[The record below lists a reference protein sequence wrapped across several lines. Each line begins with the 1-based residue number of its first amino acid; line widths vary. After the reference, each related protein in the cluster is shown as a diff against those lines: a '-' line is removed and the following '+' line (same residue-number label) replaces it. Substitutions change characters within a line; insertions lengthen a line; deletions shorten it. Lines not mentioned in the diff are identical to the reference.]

1 MMLVPSVDSLD
12 LAFNRLP
19 DPILHKVADGPPEF
33 QAPQRVAAPS
43 VIRTPLAMQRCP
55 DEMGAAPERHPVFVV
70 GRASS
75 SQMT

>member
-12 LAFNRLP
+12 LAFSRLP
-19 DPILHKVADGPPEF
+19 DPILHKVADGPPGF

-55 DEMGAAPERHPVFVV
+55 DEMGSAPERHPVFVV

-75 SQMT
+75 SPMT